1 MIIIKKQTKTQKKVL
16 IQRWSLKSLQKIV
29 KTKKGLRINK
39 KKVIKIKGK
48 KQIRIHYQIPA

>member
-1 MIIIKKQTKTQKKVL
+1 MKIIKKQIKIQKKVL
-16 IQRWSLKSLQKIV
+16 IKRWSLKSHQKIV

-48 KQIRIHYQIPA
+48 K